1 MTIISGSDTVI
12 SWVRRRDLHI
22 ITIAS
27 ITYTADRRWQTS
39 QVFMNVWWLPCFR
52 FSCTHLEDQDV
63 WRLSIKAAT
72 LADSGDPCLYFVN
85 LRIQDSLGN
94 KTKYCPFYFIDIWCK
109 SDKKCRLQTD
119 KSDKLKNLS
128 QSESFNILKCS
139 KLLFQANTNVRWAL
153 NQKSANFL
161 DSMLQVGLE
170 IKFTIS

>member
-1 MTIISGSDTVI
+1 MKTIISGSDTVI

-27 ITYTADRRWQTS
+27 ITYTADRRWHISWIFTIFL
-39 QVFMNVWWLPCFR
+39 VFYCFR

-85 LRIQDSLGN
+85 LAIQDSLGN
-94 KTKYCPFYFIDIWCK
+94 KTKYCPFCFIDVWCK

-119 KSDKLKNLS
+119 KSDKLKNPS
-128 QSESFNILKCS
+128 TSWNVQNFSF
-139 KLLFQANTNVRWAL
+139 FQANTNVRWAL